1 LTVSRFVNPEWSPT
15 PSSRRDAAGRTD
27 VLLVGGGLANLLIA
41 WRLAGR
47 QPDVRFGILEAGPEV
62 GGNHTWSFH
71 ESDLDPVCRS
81 WVVPLATA
89 GWDGY
94 DVRFATHRRTLPGR
108 YLSIASA
115 DLRARVTAR
124 FGERVQVNAPVAH
137 LTPTEAVLADG
148 SRLAAGVVIDGRGWD
163 AAAGMDVGYQTF
175 LGRDVELEAPHG
187 LERPL
192 IMDATIPQRGGY
204 RFMYLLPWSPTS
216 LLIEPTAYADS
227 PDVDEAGSRVAIEE
241 YVAGRGWRVTR
252 MVREERGS
260 LPIPLAGAFEDL
272 PAAGGVATVGVR
284 AGLFHAGT
292 GYSLPIAARVAE
304 LVAATDLTATAALAP
319 LLERFARAHWARQR
333 YFRLLNRMLFRAA
346 QPTAR
351 YRVLARF
358 YRLPPGLV
366 ARFYAGRLTVLDKAR
381 ILAGRPPVPI
391 GRAVRA
397 ALARRSA
404 P

>member
-1 LTVSRFVNPEWSPT
+1 VNTERSPT
-15 PSSRRDAAGRTD
+15 LSSRRDAAGRTD

-41 WRLAGR
+41 WRLTER
-47 QPDVRFGILEAGPEV
+47 RPDVRFVIVEAGPEV
-62 GGNHTWSFH
+62 GGDHTWSFH
-71 ESDLDPVCRS
+71 ESDLDPACRS

-89 GWDGY
+89 SWDGY

-108 YLSIASA
+108 YLSVASA
-115 DLRARVTAR
+115 ELRARVTAR
-124 FGERVQVNAPVAH
+124 FGERVRVNAPVAQ
-137 LTPTEAVLADG
+137 LTHAEAVLADG
-148 SRLAAGVVIDGRGWD
+148 STLAAGVVIDGRGWD
-163 AAAGMDVGYQTF
+163 PAAGLDVGYQTF

-187 LERPL
+187 LDRPL
-192 IMDATIPQRGGY
+192 IMDATIPQHGGY

-216 LLIEPTAYADS
+216 LLVEPTAYSDS
-227 PDVDEAGSRVAIEE
+227 PDVDEAGSRAAIED
-241 YVAGRGWRVTR
+241 YVAGRGWRIARV
-252 MVREERGS
+252 VREERGS
-260 LPIPLAGAFEDL
+260 LPIPLAGAYEEL

-284 AGLFHAGT
+284 AGLFHAAT
-292 GYSLPIAARVAE
+292 GYSLPVAARVAE
-304 LVAATDLTATAALAP
+304 LVAAMDLSATAVLAP
-319 LLERFARAHWARQR
+319 LLARFARAHWVRQR

-346 QPTAR
+346 EPAAR
-351 YRVLARF
+351 HRVLERF

-397 ALARRSA
+397 ALSRRSA

>member
-1 LTVSRFVNPEWSPT
+1 MNTERSPT
-15 PSSRRDAAGRTD
+15 LSSRRDAAGRTD

-41 WRLAGR
+41 WRLTER
-47 QPDVRFGILEAGPEV
+47 RPDVRFVIVEAGPEV
-62 GGNHTWSFH
+62 GGDHTWSFH
-71 ESDLDPVCRS
+71 ESDLDPACRS

-89 GWDGY
+89 SWDGY

-108 YLSIASA
+108 YLSVASA
-115 DLRARVTAR
+115 ELRARVTAR
-124 FGERVQVNAPVAH
+124 FGERVRVNAPVAQ
-137 LTPTEAVLADG
+137 LTHAEAVLADG
-148 SRLAAGVVIDGRGWD
+148 STLAAGVVIDGRGWD
-163 AAAGMDVGYQTF
+163 PAAGLDVGYQTF

-187 LERPL
+187 LDRPL

-216 LLIEPTAYADS
+216 LLVEPTAYADS
-227 PDVDEAGSRVAIEE
+227 PDVDEAGSRTAIED
-241 YVAGRGWRVTR
+241 YVAGRGWRIARV
-252 MVREERGS
+252 VREERGS
-260 LPIPLAGAFEDL
+260 LPIPLAGAYEEL

-284 AGLFHAGT
+284 AGLFHAAT
-292 GYSLPIAARVAE
+292 GYSLPVAARVAE
-304 LVAATDLTATAALAP
+304 LVAAMDLSATAVLAP
-319 LLERFARAHWARQR
+319 LLARFARAHWARQS

-346 QPTAR
+346 EPAAR
-351 YRVLARF
+351 HRVLERF

-397 ALARRSA
+397 ALSRRSA